1 MVSFVL
7 YMERQTNVTSPHGI
21 VEMDD
26 RDLIARAQQGDRQ
39 AFTELVC
46 RHQNAVVGLIYRM
59 CGDPQQAEDA
69 AQEAFVRVW
78 QNLKNYKPQHAF
90 RSWLYRIAANAALDT
105 LRRERPS
112 TELGSLNLADPLAG
126 PEQAAEENQRV
137 AQVRRAIT
145 RLSPPLR
152 IVLILREYQELS
164 YHEISEALEI
174 PTGTVMSR
182 LNTARS
188 QLRQELL
195 VLMEEA

>member
-1 MVSFVL
+1 
-7 YMERQTNVTSPHGI
+7 VTSPH
-21 VEMDD
+21 ETLELDD
-26 RDLIARAQQGDRQ
+26 RDLITSAQQGDRQ

-78 QNLKNYKPQHAF
+78 QNLNSYEPQHAF
-90 RSWLYRIAANAALDT
+90 RSWLYRIATNVALDS
-105 LRRERPS
+105 LRRERP
-112 TELGSLNLADPLAG
+112 TVELDSLPLADDDNIT
-126 PEQAAEENQRV
+126 PEQSAEQGQRM
-137 AQVRRAIT
+137 AQVRKAIA
-145 RLSPPLR
+145 RLSEPLR

-164 YHEISEALEI
+164 YQEIAETLDI

-195 VLMEEA
+195 ILLEEA